1 MNGTVE
7 PRSNECRAEIDLT
20 PHLNPPPQGGRRL
33 LKPALAVFVTTSLL
47 LCCLAR
53 AAEVEG
59 VKLADK
65 VQLAGSE
72 LTLNGAGV
80 RTRFF
85 LKVYV
90 GALYLQKKA
99 DSADAV
105 LVDAGAKRVAMH
117 LLRDLEAEQLLSAFN
132 DGLEKNHTPAE
143 LARLA
148 PQVKQLEGI
157 FNAVKAAKKG
167 DVILLDYLPGA
178 GTRVTVR
185 GEDKGTIAGEEFNRA
200 LLRIW
205 LGEQPA
211 DASLKKAMLGG

>member
-1 MNGTVE
+1 M
-7 PRSNECRAEIDLT
+7 RSILT
-20 PHLNPPPQGGRRL
+20 GIIAMAWL
-33 LKPALAVFVTTSLL
+33 SLSL
-47 LCCLAR
+47 SF

-59 VKLADK
+59 VKLADN
-65 VQLAGSE
+65 VQLGGSE

-80 RTRFF
+80 RTRVFF
-85 LKVYV
+85 KVYV
-90 GALYLQKKA
+90 GALYLQKKTG
-99 DSADAV
+99 SPDAV
-105 LVDAGAKRVAMH
+105 LGDAGAKRIAMH
-117 LLRDLEAEQLLSAFN
+117 MLRDLEAEQLFSALN
-132 DGLEKNHTPAE
+132 DGLKKNHAPDQ
-143 LARLA
+143 LARLE

-157 FNAVKAAKKG
+157 FNALKAAKKG

-185 GEDKGTIAGEEFNRA
+185 GEDKGTIAGDAFNRA

>member
-1 MNGTVE
+1 MRIFAGAPVALVIGAMI
-7 PRSNECRAEIDLT
+7 SISAHGAEI
-20 PHLNPPPQGGRRL
+20 
-33 LKPALAVFVTTSLL
+33 
-47 LCCLAR
+47 
-53 AAEVEG
+53 EG

-65 VQLAGSE
+65 VQLGASE

-80 RTRFF
+80 RTRVFF
-85 LKVYV
+85 KVYV

-99 DSADAV
+99 GSTDAV
-105 LVDAGAKRVAMH
+105 LGDAGAKRIAMH
-117 LLRDLEAEQLLSAFN
+117 MLRDLDTEQLFSALN
-132 DGLEKNHTPAE
+132 DGLKKNHEPDQ
-143 LARLA
+143 LARLE

-185 GEDKGTIAGEEFNRA
+185 GDDKGTIAGEDFNRA

-211 DASLKKAMLGG
+211 DAALKKAMLGG